1 MEKSI
6 YLLLGTKED
15 RATPSR
21 IQRGVDDAINC
32 MLEVAESY
40 GVEFS
45 DDSIQRLRA
54 ELAEHI
60 KNMKG

>member
-1 MEKSI
+1 MEKSV

-15 RATPSR
+15 MDKPSR
-21 IQRGVDDAINC
+21 VQMGVDDAINC

-45 DDSIQRLRA
+45 HALIQRLRA

>member
-1 MEKSI
+1 MDK
-6 YLLLGTKED
+6 
-15 RATPSR
+15 PSR
-21 IQRGVDDAINC
+21 VQMGVDDAINC

-45 DDSIQRLRA
+45 DALIQRLRA

>member
-1 MEKSI
+1 MEKSV
-6 YLLLGTKED
+6 YLLLGTKEE
-15 RATPSR
+15 RTKPSL
-21 IQRGVDDAINC
+21 IQMGVDDAINC

-45 DDSIQRLRA
+45 DVSIQRLRA
-54 ELAEHI
+54 ELAKHI